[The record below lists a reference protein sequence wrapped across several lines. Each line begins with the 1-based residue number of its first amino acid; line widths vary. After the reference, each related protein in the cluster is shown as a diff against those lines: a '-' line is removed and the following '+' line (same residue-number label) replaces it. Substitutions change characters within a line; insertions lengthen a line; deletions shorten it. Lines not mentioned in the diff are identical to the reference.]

1 MDGMNAEIVAIGS
14 ELLFGQIVDTNSSFI
29 AQLLSENGI
38 ELVRTSTVGDD
49 LNRIAEALQEAMNRS
64 SIVITTGGL
73 GPTEDD
79 LTRESVAQVTGRPLV
94 FQPHLMEQIETIFRK
109 RGFKMVDN
117 NRRQAFIPQGSL
129 AIENPKGTAPGFI
142 VESPEHVMISIPGV
156 PSEMK
161 FLMHSAVIPYL
172 REHFQ
177 LKDQVIHYKVL
188 RACGLGE
195 GAIGLQIQDLMKGT
209 QNPSVGTLAAIGDVK
224 IRIATKAASPEDALR
239 MIQKTEDEIRS
250 RLGILIY
257 GVDEETL
264 QGNIARTLDRLH
276 LTLSVIETFTGGLI
290 SQKLS
295 GVDCSSFLQGVV
307 LPSEKSQRKF
317 LNLKEEPFRTLIGNP
332 KRFTEVLARGARD
345 LIGADIALA
354 TFAHGSEGQ
363 GGGEYRIESCYALE
377 TPQGTET
384 QELPVGGEP
393 LTLRERASIFA
404 LDLLRKYLVKVETRG

>member
-1 MDGMNAEIVAIGS
+1 MNAEIVAIGS
-14 ELLFGQIVDTNSSFI
+14 ELLFGQIVDTNSSYI
-29 AQLLSENGI
+29 AQSLSENGI
-38 ELVRTSTVGDD
+38 ELIRTSTVGDD
-49 LNRIAEALQEAMNRS
+49 LTRIVEALREAMNRS

-94 FQPHLMEQIETIFRK
+94 FQSHLMEQIEVIFKK
-109 RGFKMVDN
+109 RGFRMVDN
-117 NRRQAFIPQGSL
+117 NRRQAFIPQGSV

-142 VESPEHVMISIPGV
+142 VESPKHVMISIPGV

-161 FLMHSAVIPYL
+161 FLMQNAVIPYL

-177 LKDQVIHYKVL
+177 LKHQVIQYKVL

-195 GAIGLQIQDLMKGT
+195 GAIGLQIQDLMKGV
-209 QNPSVGTLAAIGDVK
+209 QDPSVGTLASIGDTK
-224 IRIATKAASPEDALR
+224 IRIATKAANPEEASR
-239 MIQKTEDEIRS
+239 MIQKMEDEIRS

-276 LTLSVIETFTGGLI
+276 LTLSVVETFTGGLI

-295 GVDCSSFLQGVV
+295 GVDCSALLQGMV
-307 LPSEKSQRKF
+307 LASERSQRKF
-317 LNLKEEPFRTLIGNP
+317 LNLKDETFHALIGNP
-332 KRFTEVLARGARD
+332 RSFTEALARGAGD

-354 TFAHGSEGQ
+354 TFAHGVEGQ
-363 GGGEYRIESCYALE
+363 GGGEYRIESCYALA
-377 TPQGTET
+377 TPHGTET
-384 QELPVGGEP
+384 QEQPLGGEP
-393 LTLRERASIFA
+393 LILRERASIFA
-404 LDLLRKYLVKVETRG
+404 LDLLRKYLLKVEPRG